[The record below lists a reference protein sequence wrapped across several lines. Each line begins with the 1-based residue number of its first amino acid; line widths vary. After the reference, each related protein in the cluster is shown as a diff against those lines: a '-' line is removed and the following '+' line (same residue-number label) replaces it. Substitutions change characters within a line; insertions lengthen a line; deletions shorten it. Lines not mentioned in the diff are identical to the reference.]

1 VNPQVYYRRGGRNQP
16 LRSIDPPVTRYGARP
31 HRPPPQ
37 QRPHFQSREGAYD
50 YQDEQQYTEPS
61 AHMKKTG
68 EQKEEACLNGE
79 LQTKVVDSNA
89 D

>member
-1 VNPQVYYRRGGRNQP
+1 
-16 LRSIDPPVTRYGARP
+16 
-31 HRPPPQ
+31 
-37 QRPHFQSREGAYD
+37 
-50 YQDEQQYTEPS
+50 
-61 AHMKKTG
+61 MKKTG